1 MWEFCAGLENQPKPG
16 LDMKLVTKKRESSV
30 KHSRGWGFRGNGF
43 IYFLKYFCF
52 VFMRYGMIIHK
63 VAHKNAAYTKNNGPP
78 EIISTNCTHQEH
90 STYYLLNYL
99 AIYKT
104 NFSEILTT

>member
-1 MWEFCAGLENQPKPG
+1 MDRTCSTHVLPMFYAYTFHGNSMNNLLSYCGLVDARIRASEKRFTC
-16 LDMKLVTKKRESSV
+16 TKK
-30 KHSRGWGFRGNGF
+30 
-43 IYFLKYFCF
+43 
-52 VFMRYGMIIHK
+52 
-63 VAHKNAAYTKNNGPP
+63 NGPP

>member
-1 MWEFCAGLENQPKPG
+1 MNILGPKNFAKFFLIISTSSTAVLLSYCGLVDARIRASEKRFTC
-16 LDMKLVTKKRESSV
+16 TKK
-30 KHSRGWGFRGNGF
+30 
-43 IYFLKYFCF
+43 
-52 VFMRYGMIIHK
+52 
-63 VAHKNAAYTKNNGPP
+63 NGPP

>member
-1 MWEFCAGLENQPKPG
+1 MHF
-16 LDMKLVTKKRESSV
+16 S
-30 KHSRGWGFRGNGF
+30 
-43 IYFLKYFCF
+43 
-52 VFMRYGMIIHK
+52 MIIHK
-63 VAHKNAAYTKNNGPP
+63 NASKKNCPP

-104 NFSEILTT
+104 NFSEILTVYLVFNVAMVCFFRKQMLTIIAHALLL

>member
-1 MWEFCAGLENQPKPG
+1 M
-16 LDMKLVTKKRESSV
+16 
-30 KHSRGWGFRGNGF
+30 
-43 IYFLKYFCF
+43 F
-52 VFMRYGMIIHK
+52 VFMHFSMIIHK
-63 VAHKNAAYTKNNGPP
+63 VDHKNAAYTKKNGPP
-78 EIISTNCTHQEH
+78 EIISINCTHQEH